1 MIRSRRLVH
10 RYLFTILAP
19 VLGVTLAAGLLLRP
33 DVPPVLPLDPAI
45 ANEAGFVPSLDSRP
59 VRIETEGYVFEALVE
74 TEIGDGLVV
83 AIRPT
88 TVILRPDLLVYWVGD
103 AAATELPSEGAVLAG
118 SLSGTSYRRLS
129 LPAMASQEPGTIL
142 VYSLAHGEVITRFPV
157 SALLEPASRP
167 GD

>member
-45 ANEAGFVPSLDSRP
+45 ANEAGFVPSVDSRP
-59 VRIETEGYVFEALVE
+59 VRIETEEYVFEALVE
-74 TEIGDGLVV
+74 PETGGLVV

-103 AAATELPSEGAVLAG
+103 AAAMELPSEGAVLAG

-129 LPAMASQEPGTIL
+129 LPAIASQEPGTML
-142 VYSLAHGEVITRFPV
+142 VYSLAHGEVITRFPA

>member
-45 ANEAGFVPSLDSRP
+45 ANEAGFVPSVDSRP
-59 VRIETEGYVFEALVE
+59 VRIETEEYVFEALVE
-74 TEIGDGLVV
+74 PETGGLVV

-129 LPAMASQEPGTIL
+129 LPAMASQEPGTML